1 MRVILKRP
9 GEHVKVGELANYDEM
24 HKFIGGSFETVPFN
38 CADGSKYLIVCNDEF
53 LLNGSK
59 FNISIGGT
67 QFFGNI
73 FICGFGLVNGEHDFI
88 GLNADDIFSIS
99 NNLCWSPQEQG
110 LLDLGAL
117 AVSFADPGLERGGS
131 NGCTS

>member
-1 MRVILKRP
+1 MRVIMKCP
-9 GEHVKVGELANYDEM
+9 GEPVKIGELADYNAM
-24 HKFIGGSFETVPFN
+24 HDFLGGTFETVPFL

-67 QFFGNI
+67 AFFGNI
-73 FICGFGLVNGEHDFI
+73 FICGLGTVNGEHDFV
-88 GLNADDIFSIS
+88 GLNAEDIFLIS

-110 LLDLGAL
+110 YLDMSAL
-117 AVSFADPGLERGGS
+117 AVSFADPELERGR
-131 NGCTS
+131 